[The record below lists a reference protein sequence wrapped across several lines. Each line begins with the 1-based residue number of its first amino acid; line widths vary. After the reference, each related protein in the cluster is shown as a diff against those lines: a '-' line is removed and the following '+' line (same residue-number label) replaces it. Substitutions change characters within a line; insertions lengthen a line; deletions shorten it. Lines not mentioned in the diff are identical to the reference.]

1 MDQKQKL
8 AVLNTAV
15 GGALAGFVL
24 CYWIDRP
31 LNPVQLFVILVA
43 AGMLIARGWVRSGYR
58 RAKV

>member
-1 MDQKQKL
+1 MNQKQKL
-8 AVLNTAV
+8 AAVNTAA

-31 LNPVQLFVILVA
+31 LNPIQLLILLVA
-43 AGMLIARGWVRSGYR
+43 AGMLIGRGWVRSRYT

>member
-1 MDQKQKL
+1 MDQKQKM
-8 AVLNTAV
+8 AVVNTAA

-31 LNPVQLFVILVA
+31 LNPIQLFIILVA
-43 AGMLIARGWVRSGYR
+43 AGMLIARGWVRSGYT